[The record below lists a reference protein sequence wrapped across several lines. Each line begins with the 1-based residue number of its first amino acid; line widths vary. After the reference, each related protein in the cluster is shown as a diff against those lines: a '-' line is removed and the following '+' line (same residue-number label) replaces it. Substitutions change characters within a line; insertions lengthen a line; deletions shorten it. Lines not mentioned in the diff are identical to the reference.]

1 MRIANSP
8 SYKSR
13 FCELHKPKR
22 INTSPTESGA
32 QSENAD
38 NQLGIF
44 IGKRVTRQGDLR
56 QEAGSAGQM
65 GWEQEGDIPLPPKAE
80 ILGKHVSKSE

>member
-1 MRIANSP
+1 MCYAVNAGYANFKGLEGQVRIANSP

-44 IGKRVTRQGDLR
+44 IGKRVTRQGR
-56 QEAGSAGQM
+56 N
-65 GWEQEGDIPLPPKAE
+65 
-80 ILGKHVSKSE
+80 